1 MHAHI
6 YTYNTVHYTQINMLL
21 YNTVHYTQ
29 INMLLYMYFQCPHV
43 LQPTLHV
50 HACTLIPYLNI
61 FQVSCQRKVQ
71 RIPTSCRCPTTL
83 KTADSALLRWPR
95 WPRPLTSRWGEL
107 CACGWTRCH
116 SRNPTSCDSHV
127 KAAWGMYFYSF
138 CPFFKHPVSLGFI
151 RQCCTR
157 RLHSIIFPSLYN
169 IKIKKS
175 NFTCNIEWKYLHH

>member
-1 MHAHI
+1 MSTCFITH
-6 YTYNTVHYTQINMLL
+6 TT
-21 YNTVHYTQ
+21 
-29 INMLLYMYFQCPHV
+29 
-43 LQPTLHV
+43 
-50 HACTLIPYLNI
+50 CTLIPYLNI
-61 FQVSCQRKVQ
+61 FQVSCQRKVR

-83 KTADSALLRWPR
+83 KTADLALLRWPR

-169 IKIKKS
+169 IKIK
-175 NFTCNIEWKYLHH
+175 NQIYLQHWIEMPTRGRKTVSHCMQSIQCISTNNCLHIVWIASTNCSQNKKGS

>member
-1 MHAHI
+1 MPTCFTAHI
-6 YTYNTVHYTQINMLL
+6 TCT
-21 YNTVHYTQ
+21 
-29 INMLLYMYFQCPHV
+29 C
-43 LQPTLHV
+43 
-50 HACTLIPYLNI
+50 ACTLIPYLNI
-61 FQVSCQRKVQ
+61 FQVSCQRKVRQ
-71 RIPTSCRCPTTL
+71 IPTSCRCPTTL

-127 KAAWGMYFYSF
+127 KAAWGIYFYSF
-138 CPFFKHPVSLGFI
+138 GPFFKHPVSLGFI

-169 IKIKKS
+169 IKIK
-175 NFTCNIEWKYLHH
+175 NQILLAALNGNICITRARIMNKLCLTVYSQYSVLLQILSSYCMNC